1 MQPFEVTSLGVRDF
15 AFQSQLSRCLVHT
28 DCMMLDNT
36 LLCGMEDKDIFAAVI
51 HQRTVPTNDK
61 IQVSDSSLLTTH
73 VTEGQKIDLI

>member
-1 MQPFEVTSLGVRDF
+1 
-15 AFQSQLSRCLVHT
+15 
-28 DCMMLDNT
+28 MMLDNT